1 MAATVTPA
9 PAPAPAPVAS
19 RDADALITQAGE
31 QRSARVESLR
41 AVAALSVMIAHV
53 VVFSLASAGGVLGS
67 SLAERVIIGGGNG
80 VYLFFTLS
88 GYLLFLPF
96 LRHQLE
102 GRPVDLARYARNRA
116 LRILPLY
123 ATVVVVLFLVAP
135 AGAHV
140 DWWRFALF
148 IESFSPD
155 ALHRVDFPIWSVV
168 VEVHFYLLLPLIAW
182 VIARL
187 GGRSPWRTAAIVAG
201 IGIGSWA
208 LRSTRVIDADAPDI
222 FGAWGGR
229 YALPT
234 LMYLFTSGMLL
245 AIARLG
251 WERRTPGWAG
261 RPLVG
266 ASSAWIAAG
275 VAVQLLIC
283 WDLDLREP
291 FIALATFLAV
301 AGCVLPLRPG
311 VLTRALE
318 SRALALV
325 GIASFSLYLWHW
337 PVLAELGGV
346 RVAAATG
353 VAADAT
359 GGPPSFA
366 TLLAVGVP
374 VCLAVA
380 FISYAIVERPFLRLR
395 RRWGATA

>member
-1 MAATVTPA
+1 
-9 PAPAPAPVAS
+9 
-19 RDADALITQAGE
+19 
-31 QRSARVESLR
+31 
-41 AVAALSVMIAHV
+41 MIAHV
-53 VVFSLASAGGVLGS
+53 VVFSLASAGGVLGP

-102 GRPVDLARYARNRA
+102 GRPVNLARYARNRA

-140 DWWRFALF
+140 DWWHFALF

-187 GGRSPWRTAAIVAG
+187 GERSPWRTAAIVAA

-245 AIARLG
+245 AIAR
-251 WERRTPGWAG
+251 WAG
-261 RPLVG
+261 SGAPRAGPTGRSSGRRARGSRPRSRSRS
-266 ASSAWIAAG
+266 SSAGTSTSGSPSW
-275 VAVQLLIC
+275 
-283 WDLDLREP
+283 RS
-291 FIALATFLAV
+291 
-301 AGCVLPLRPG
+301 RPSSP
-311 VLTRALE
+311 
-318 SRALALV
+318 SRAACCRC
-325 GIASFSLYLWHW
+325 AR
-337 PVLAELGGV
+337 A
-346 RVAAATG
+346 
-353 VAADAT
+353 
-359 GGPPSFA
+359 
-366 TLLAVGVP
+366 
-374 VCLAVA
+374 C
-380 FISYAIVERPFLRLR
+380 
-395 RRWGATA
+395 